1 MTFRALLGGRDG
13 GAVPVIRRK
22 ACLSCKESELSSR
35 VGFGAVVLCFK
46 PVRTFSLGRT
56 RWVEGDVVILLV
68 TACLVL
74 IRTETFQGPVFH
86 FAQ

>member
-1 MTFRALLGGRDG
+1 M
-13 GAVPVIRRK
+13 
-22 ACLSCKESELSSR
+22 
-35 VGFGAVVLCFK
+35 VLCFK

-74 IRTETFQGPVFH
+74 IRTETFHGPVFH